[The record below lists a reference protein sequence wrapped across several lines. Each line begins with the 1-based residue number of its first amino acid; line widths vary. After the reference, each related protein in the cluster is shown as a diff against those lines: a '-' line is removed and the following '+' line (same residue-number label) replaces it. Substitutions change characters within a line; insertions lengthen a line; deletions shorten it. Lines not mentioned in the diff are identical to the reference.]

1 MTKTYSSILFD
12 LDGTLTDPKL
22 GITSAIQYSLNKFG
36 IQVDNLDALNPFI
49 GPPLAGSF
57 KEFYGFTDEMCTEAI
72 KYYREYF
79 AERGMYENERYEGIK
94 EVLAALKEK
103 GAALYVATSK
113 PTFFAEKII
122 AYFELDEYFE
132 FIGGSNLDNTR
143 VDKGEVIEHVLQTCN
158 LSAEDAIMIGDRKH
172 DIIGAKRHGMD
183 SVGVGYGYGS
193 EEELKLAEP
202 TYLVGTVEDLGQ
214 LLSGLVRKE

>member
-22 GITSAIQYSLNKFG
+22 GITSAIRYSLSKFG
-36 IQVDNLDALNPFI
+36 IQIDNLDVLDPFI

-57 KEFYGFTDEMCTEAI
+57 KEFYGFTDAMCTEAI

-79 AERGMYENERYEGIK
+79 AERGMYENKRYEGIK
-94 EVLAALKEK
+94 EVLAGLKEQ
-103 GAALYVATSK
+103 GASLYVATSK

-122 AYFELDEYFE
+122 SYFELSEYFE

-143 VDKGEVIEHVLQTCN
+143 VDKGEVIEHVLLSCG
-158 LSAEDAIMIGDRKH
+158 LSAEDAVMIGDRKH
-172 DIIGAKRHGMD
+172 DIIGAKRHGLD
-183 SVGVGYGYGS
+183 SIGVGYGYGS

-202 TYLVGTVEDLGQ
+202 TYLAGTVAELGQ
-214 LLSGLVRKE
+214 LLAGLVRK